1 MVNMYIHM
9 NINPQQLCTNY
20 FFFCTIGSP
29 CDTKVGLERRTI
41 VFKHA
46 IQVLNDGDVSN
57 KVFTT
62 RLYFVLVEFRMKKI
76 STEFA
81 QLKMQPQVE
90 RE

>member
-1 MVNMYIHM
+1 MHS
-9 NINPQQLCTNY
+9 L
-20 FFFCTIGSP
+20 FFFRTIGSP

-62 RLYFVLVEFRMKKI
+62 RLYFVLLEVRMKKVSI
-76 STEFA
+76 
-81 QLKMQPQVE
+81 QLVPN
-90 RE
+90 

>member
-1 MVNMYIHM
+1 MHK
-9 NINPQQLCTNY
+9 L

-62 RLYFVLVEFRMKKI
+62 RLYFVLVEF
-76 STEFA
+76 
-81 QLKMQPQVE
+81 
-90 RE
+90 

>member
-1 MVNMYIHM
+1 MHKLFI
-9 NINPQQLCTNY
+9 
-20 FFFCTIGSP
+20 FCTIGSP

-76 STEFA
+76 STECA

-90 RE
+90 HEWNFKGFV

>member
-1 MVNMYIHM
+1 M
-9 NINPQQLCTNY
+9 
-20 FFFCTIGSP
+20 
-29 CDTKVGLERRTI
+29 
-41 VFKHA
+41 FKHA

-76 STEFA
+76 STECA

>member
-1 MVNMYIHM
+1 M
-9 NINPQQLCTNY
+9 QSL

-57 KVFTT
+57 KV
-62 RLYFVLVEFRMKKI
+62 LIYHKIVLC
-76 STEFA
+76 FA
-81 QLKMQPQVE
+81 
-90 RE
+90 